1 MRTPR
6 PIALA
11 ALLLASPLAAELPA
25 PDHVLFGTATR
36 DGLLVES
43 GVVEV
48 RLGTAPE
55 PITTY
60 PIGTVLAYGERFVLR
75 LPMGVR
81 EPRRPGTLVR
91 RRKSISTPR
100 STTIRSSGSSTRI
113 RRPSAGRPTPA

>member
-55 PITTY
+55 PITTCLLY
-60 PIGTVLAYGERFVLR
+60 TSPS
-75 LPMGVR
+75 
-81 EPRRPGTLVR
+81 PRD
-91 RRKSISTPR
+91 
-100 STTIRSSGSSTRI
+100 
-113 RRPSAGRPTPA
+113 